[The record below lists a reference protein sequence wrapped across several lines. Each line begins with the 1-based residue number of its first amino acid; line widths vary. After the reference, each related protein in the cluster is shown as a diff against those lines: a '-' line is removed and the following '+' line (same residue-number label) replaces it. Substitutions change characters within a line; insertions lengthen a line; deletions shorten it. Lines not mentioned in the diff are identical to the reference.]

1 MRNILTWLLF
11 YTIVLALSQIFLKLG
26 VNQLGSVDLKNLPK
40 LAIDILTNPSLLLGT
55 ILLGSTFFIWLI
67 ILSKFPLSLAFP
79 LTAMAYV
86 FVGILSFFFLG
97 EKLLLVNYFGM
108 FLIACGLFFLLY
120 K

>member
-1 MRNILTWLLF
+1 MKNLFYWLLL
-11 YTIVLALSQIFLKLG
+11 YTIILATSQILLKLG
-26 VNQLGSVDLKNLPK
+26 VNQLGPIDLKNAPK
-40 LAIDILTNPSLLLGT
+40 LIMDVLANPALIFGT
-55 ILLGSTFFIWLI
+55 ILLGSTFFIWMV

-97 EKLLLVNYFGM
+97 EKLMLVNYFGI